1 MEIDMERN
9 GWNLSLK
16 KKYKEYKK
24 ENCEYALLPLCHGF
38 LLIYIHI
45 KRAKSYKA
53 PEMKKFFLPSERKT
67 FFIDEVGLGNY
78 LEQEEG
84 DWRRNPFG
92 DEFHMWSKKKETEE
106 NILW

>member
-1 MEIDMERN
+1 MEMEVEMEIDVERN

-24 ENCEYALLPLCHGF
+24 ENCGYALLPLCHGF

-53 PEMKKFFLPSERKT
+53 PEMKNEKPPSRKEGGEAE
-67 FFIDEVGLGNY
+67 DEQPRPGTTQNNRSKGKEN
-78 LEQEEG
+78 EG
-84 DWRRNPFG
+84 
-92 DEFHMWSKKKETEE
+92 
-106 NILW
+106 